1 MLNDP
6 HSLWG
11 KGGFTKAMDGQQKIA
26 SCVHYL
32 AYEWLFGR
40 IRFTAGIIPANYSQD
55 LKFAFSFT
63 LEVEQLSQI
72 LSWTLADKTFGWK
85 TSSLM
90 SIKNSLMK
98 RNKQTIKLLFLIIYH
113 LKQMRFQFSKIAM
126 YGRLMSFYSPLA
138 CMGYAQSNFAKKNKS
153 QSHFIGIAYK

>member
-11 KGGFTKAMDGQQKIA
+11 KGGFTKAMDGQQKIV

-72 LSWTLADKTFGWK
+72 LSWTLADKTFG
-85 TSSLM
+85 
-90 SIKNSLMK
+90 
-98 RNKQTIKLLFLIIYH
+98 
-113 LKQMRFQFSKIAM
+113 
-126 YGRLMSFYSPLA
+126 
-138 CMGYAQSNFAKKNKS
+138 
-153 QSHFIGIAYK
+153 

>member
-26 SCVHYL
+26 SCVRYL

-40 IRFTAGIIPANYSQD
+40 IRFAAGIIPANYSQD
-55 LKFAFSFT
+55 LKLAFSFT

-72 LSWTLADKTFGWK
+72 LSWTLADITFGWR

-90 SIKNSLMK
+90 SIKNSLTK
-98 RNKQTIKLLFLIIYH
+98 RTNRQWGYFFLIIYH

-126 YGRLMSFYSPLA
+126 HGRLMSFYSPLA
-138 CMGYAQSNFAKKNKS
+138 CMGYAQSNFAKKNES
-153 QSHFIGIAYK
+153 QSHFIRIAYK